1 MVASWVL
8 LQPSKPEPRLVSESV
23 AWLVARLAR
32 LLVRKQL
39 WRLPTR
45 PAT

>member
-1 MVASWVL
+1 MVVSWVL
-8 LQPSKPEPRLVSESV
+8 PQPSKPEPRSVSELV
-23 AWLVARLAR
+23 AWLEARLAR
-32 LLVRKQL
+32 LLVRRQL